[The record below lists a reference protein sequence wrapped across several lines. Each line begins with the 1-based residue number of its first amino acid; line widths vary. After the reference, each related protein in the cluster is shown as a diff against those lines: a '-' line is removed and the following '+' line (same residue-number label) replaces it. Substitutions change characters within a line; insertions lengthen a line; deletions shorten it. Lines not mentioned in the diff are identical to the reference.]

1 MVEAGEG
8 RASTDALPAWRL
20 ITRLDCPLCESFQAA
35 LVNWADGR
43 GRFQLEVVNVDSSP
57 ALIERYGMRVPLLLA
72 GDREICVFRFRPTH
86 AAAAL
91 AAP

>member
-1 MVEAGEG
+1 MFLARQRGESHP
-8 RASTDALPAWRL
+8 R
-20 ITRLDCPLCESFQAA
+20 PL
-35 LVNWADGR
+35 LGNWAEGR
-43 GRFQLEVVNVDSSP
+43 GRFELEVVNVDSSP

-72 GDREICVFRFRPTH
+72 GDGEICVFRFRPRH